1 MHKQVVLTD
10 GAPRPQG
17 PYSQA
22 IKAGGFVFVAGQVP
36 LTPEGEFV
44 AGDIRAQ
51 TRQVLENVKAILKAA
66 GSSLEE
72 VVKVTVYLADMG
84 DFPAM
89 NEVYAEYFPT
99 EPPARAT
106 VQSDLRFRGDVLPI
120 EIEAIA
126 LCR

>member
-1 MHKQVVLTD
+1 MQKEVVLTEQ
-10 GAPRPQG
+10 APKPQG

-22 IKAGGFVFVAGQVP
+22 IKAGGFVFVAGQIP

-44 AGDIRAQ
+44 TGDIRAQ
-51 TRQVLENVKAILKAA
+51 TRQVLENIKAILESA
-66 GSSLEE
+66 GSSLEQ

-106 VQSDLRFRGDVLPI
+106 VQSDLRFRGEVLPI

-126 LCR
+126 LCG

>member
-1 MHKQVVLTD
+1 MQKEVVLTER
-10 GAPRPQG
+10 APKPQG

-22 IKAGGFVFVAGQVP
+22 VKAGGFVFVAGQIP

-44 AGDIRAQ
+44 TGDIRAQ
-51 TRQVLENVKAILKAA
+51 TRRVLENIKAILESA
-66 GSSLEE
+66 GSSLKQ

-106 VQSDLRFRGDVLPI
+106 VQSDLRFRGEVLPI

-126 LCR
+126 LCG